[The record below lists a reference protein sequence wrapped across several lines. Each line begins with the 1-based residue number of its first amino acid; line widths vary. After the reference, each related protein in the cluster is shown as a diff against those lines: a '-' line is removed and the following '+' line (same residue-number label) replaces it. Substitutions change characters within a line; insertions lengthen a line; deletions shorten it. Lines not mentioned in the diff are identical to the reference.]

1 MKPARWA
8 VSLLVLTLAIVGA
21 RGFAASPRRV
31 VSLIPAVT
39 EMLFAMGEGGRLV
52 GVSSYDRFPAEVS
65 RIKAVGGL
73 LDPSAEAILSLRP
86 DLVVVYATQVELKE
100 RLERAGIPFFSYAH
114 RTLSDI
120 TSTIRAIGARIE
132 STSRAESL
140 ASDMERAIAMT
151 RASVAGLNRPR
162 TMLVFGRE
170 PDSLRNI
177 VASGGYGFLHD
188 MLEAAGGDDIFA
200 DVKQQSVQVS
210 TEMMLARQP
219 EVIVELRYGGSITST
234 DVTRETRA
242 WDSLASVPAV
252 KGRRVYVLVGDEFVV
267 PGPRVVDAM
276 RRLARTL
283 HPEIR

>member
-73 LDPSAEAILSLRP
+73 LDPSAEAILSLKP